1 MLSPDVRK
9 RITRPQF
16 RGFTLLEV
24 AIVVLI
30 LGLLLGGLLVPLSVQ
45 RENQER
51 AETQATLEE
60 IKEALYG
67 FALVNGRLPCPDTD
81 GDGLENIMN
90 SAPAYPCDAAVG
102 DLPAADLGVRGLDA
116 WSRPFVYRVT
126 AAFADRQAGTRDAE
140 PSCDE
145 IPDSGVSFALCSA
158 GKLEVRDAPDDAG
171 NAVATDVP
179 AIVVSRGSNWAVK
192 SSDYE
197 AENDGQDTKFV
208 FKTYSRDPDTEF
220 DDLLIWLS
228 PNVLKNRMIEA
239 KLLP

>member
-1 MLSPDVRK
+1 MLSPGVRK
-9 RITRPQF
+9 RITRPQC

-51 AETQATLEE
+51 AETQARLEE

-81 GDGLENIMN
+81 GDGLENIVD
-90 SAPAYPCDAAVG
+90 SEPKCPCEAAVG
-102 DLPAADLGVRGLDA
+102 DLPGADLGVRGVDA

-126 AAFADRQAGTRDAE
+126 AAFADSAE
-140 PSCDE
+140 PSCDTA
-145 IPDSGVSFALCSA
+145 PSGVSFGLRSP
-158 GKLEVRDAPDDAG
+158 GDIEVRDAPDDAG

-179 AIVVSRGSNWAVK
+179 AVVVSRGSNWAVT

-197 AENDGQDTKFV
+197 AENDGQDTGFV
-208 FKTYSRDPDTEF
+208 FKTYSRDPATEF

-228 PNVLKNRMIEA
+228 PNVLKNRMVEA